1 MSGYHM
7 ILQIERLK
15 EQADKL
21 GFMLCYPRAGW
32 GQEHGDMVAI
42 KPKDNNALPIYARD
56 AQFFTGTID
65 EMMSFFHGIEWS
77 RQYDEMLRV
86 STPEKRER
94 KEQDERNK
102 KLVRMLR
109 DEKVSEVQT

>member
-1 MSGYHM
+1 M

-21 GFMLCYPRAGW
+21 GFMLCYPKAGW

-42 KPKDNNALPIYARD
+42 KPKDKDALPIYARD

-65 EMMSFFHGIEWS
+65 EMMSFFRGIEWA
-77 RQYDEMLRV
+77 RQYDEMLKV
-86 STPEKRER
+86 SSVAKRER
-94 KEQDERNK
+94 KEQDERNRQ
-102 KLVRMLR
+102 LVQMLKN
-109 DEKVSEVQT
+109 EKVLEVKT